1 MPRLKYLSALFI
13 FMSLSNFIFAQASA
27 DNSERFV
34 AKGITLTEAPDQD
47 WSIYNDEENNVYYID
62 FEKISF
68 NLSEVVVLDENDK
81 VVFIEEVFDLP
92 VNTIYELD
100 FNSFGSGKFRIELR
114 SFTKYIQQ
122 DVLIK

>member
-1 MPRLKYLSALFI
+1 MPHLKILSALFI
-13 FMSLSNFIFAQASA
+13 FTCLSNFLFAQASA

-34 AKGITLTEAPDQD
+34 PKGIILTEAPDQD
-47 WSIYNDEENNVYYID
+47 WSIYNDEENNIYYID

-68 NLSEVVVLDENDK
+68 NLSEVVVLDDNDE